1 MNNDDDFVVV
11 VVVELSVA
19 FDNYSSQLGPF
30 RFFSRVKLTKQ
41 YHTVQYVHCILTRI

>member
-11 VVVELSVA
+11 VKLSVA
-19 FDNYSSQLGPF
+19 FDNYSRPF

-41 YHTVQYVHCILTRI
+41 HHTGYCILTRI